1 MTYKLND
8 VHPLD
13 ALYRACKAYPGG
25 VEGLAARLKMQ
36 PSTLYKKLRQ
46 QVDTHHLGYD
56 EELSEILF
64 CLAESKVPG
73 WDDTLHS
80 LCWRHG
86 LLAVQVPLA
95 GSGHEQLTSMI
106 LTSVTDQGEVAAAIS
121 EALANDQQVDS
132 AEFARI
138 DMAIERSMTDMAA
151 LRELVRSMHQEALAK
166 GLVR

>member
-1 MTYKLND
+1 MTYKLSV

-25 VEGLAARLKMQ
+25 VEALAARLKMT

-46 QVDTHHLGYD
+46 QVETHHLGYD
-56 EELSEILF
+56 AELSEILF
-64 CLAESKVPG
+64 CLEESKVEG
-73 WDDTLHS
+73 WSDTLHS

-86 LLAVQVPLA
+86 HVAVQVPLP

-106 LTSVTDQGEVAAAIS
+106 LASVSDQGEVASAIAES
-121 EALANDQQVDS
+121 LANDQAVDS
-132 AEFARI
+132 SEFARI
-138 DMAIERSMTDMAA
+138 NKAIERSMADQAA
-151 LRELVRSMHQEALAK
+151 LLELVRVMHTEAVEK